1 MTPTSFRRYRR
12 RILALGVV
20 AFLVIFAIGSAVAIP
35 IVQNDLEDRV
45 DAELTAHDVVGVT
58 ASFSGQDGTLV
69 CAHPLDEPD
78 RAVQLGSELRG
89 VRTIELDPTCFPDEE
104 VDDVAPTPGSTPEAV
119 TDDMTG
125 DTTGDTTTDATIGDS
140 TPTTDGDADMASI
153 VETLDQ
159 DPLFDQLSELVASA
173 GLDAEELLGTSGPIT
188 LFAPTD
194 AAFDAA
200 FDTLGADLFGEMT
213 ADPELVRALLRHHVT
228 VGELASDAFEDGPI
242 EMLDGSTVLVDPAGP
257 TFASGGSTVG
267 VADPDTQ
274 LDIRASNGIVHAVDG
289 ILLPDD
295 FVVPSPQDG
304 SADEDLPP
312 GAVGVEYLDGLVVIN
327 GAVSSDD
334 QLDQLRAAAESNVEA
349 ENVVDEVT
357 IDADDGP
364 SPAEIDALAVAVEA
378 MVGNLVE
385 GDAVLADGEVTVSGT
400 PFDTAGR
407 AAFEELAEAA
417 GVTLE
422 LTGRPVADGES
433 AADLQRELDE
443 FVRANP
449 IDFEPASIELTD
461 EAIPI
466 VDQIA
471 ARAAR
476 LDGVE
481 IVVVGFTDGE
491 GAAESNEL
499 YSLGRALVVRDRLID
514 RGLAAEAVSAEGRGD
529 SEPVLGADGTE
540 DRAASRRVEFV
551 VSSRR

>member
-20 AFLVIFAIGSAVAIP
+20 AFLVIFAIGSAIAIP

-45 DAELTAHDVVGVT
+45 EAELTAHDVVGVT

-104 VDDVAPTPGSTPEAV
+104 VADVAPTPGSTPEAV
-119 TDDMTG
+119 TDDPI
-125 DTTGDTTTDATIGDS
+125 DDTGDTTTDATVGDS
-140 TPTTDGDADMASI
+140 TPTTDGEADAASI

-159 DPLFDQLSELVASA
+159 DPLFDQMSELVASA
-173 GLDAEELLGTSGPIT
+173 GLDAEGLLGTSGPIT

-228 VGELASDAFEDGPI
+228 VGELPSDAFEDGPI
-242 EMLDGSTVLVDPAGP
+242 EMLDGSTVLVDAAGP
-257 TFASGGSTVG
+257 TFESGGSTVG

-295 FVVPSPQDG
+295 FVVPSPPDG
-304 SADEDLPP
+304 SADEELPP

-334 QLDQLRAAAESNVEA
+334 QLDQLRAAAESNVDA
-349 ENVVDEVT
+349 ENIVDEVT

-422 LTGRPVADGES
+422 LTRRPVADDES
-433 AADLQRELDE
+433 AADLQRELKE
-443 FVRANP
+443 FVQANP
-449 IDFEPASIELTD
+449 IDFEPASIELAD
-461 EAIPI
+461 AAIPI

-471 ARAAR
+471 ARASR

-481 IVVVGFTDGE
+481 IVVVGFTDSE

-499 YSLGRALVVRDRLID
+499 YSLGRALVVGDRLID
-514 RGLAAEAVSAEGRGD
+514 RGLAADAVSAEGRGD
-529 SEPVLGADGTE
+529 TEPVLGADGTE